1 MRRAVVQRLASIFVI
16 ALGKPFSNLS
26 GYVCLAIICRVSGS
40 SDTTGRATDSRKP
53 VAGESIDDSSE
64 STIGALAR
72 QIDALA
78 FADRARVSRK
88 TLRNVGFALVVY
100 AVILA
105 GIVTFVV
112 PRYSGTAVDT
122 TATFLPT
129 IVIAAFLFET
139 FDSASG
145 MGFGATLGALLF
157 VLGYPAAAVV
167 PTLLFSEAA
176 TGLVGGLFH
185 NEFENVEFGFGDESA
200 TEATRVL
207 GLVVAIGVGATIVS
221 VVLAYLAIEVSGPLV
236 QAYIGVIIV
245 FIAGLTLFQNITD
258 FSGTYSQRQ
267 LIGFAAL
274 AGLNKGIT
282 GSGFG
287 PVITLGQILS
297 GIYEKSA
304 TAITSMSEG
313 VVSLAGIIT
322 FLTITVA
329 GVGLDLTLLPSVFA
343 GGFLAAILA
352 PYTVRVMPN
361 RILQYIVPG
370 YALILAATLFADIL

>member
-1 MRRAVVQRLASIFVI
+1 MA
-16 ALGKPFSNLS
+16 
-26 GYVCLAIICRVSGS
+26 
-40 SDTTGRATDSRKP
+40 DTTKTSTDHHGSG
-53 VAGESIDDSSE
+53 VSDSPAEKSE
-64 STIGALAR
+64 SAIGALACE
-72 QIDALA
+72 IDARE
-78 FADRARVSRK
+78 FIDRARVSRR
-88 TLRNVGFALVVY
+88 TVGRVGVAMAIY
-100 AVILA
+100 AIILA
-105 GIVTFVV
+105 GIVFFVV
-112 PRYSGTAVDT
+112 PRYSGTAVNT
-122 TATFLPT
+122 SATFLPT

-185 NEFENVEFGFGDESA
+185 NEFENVEFGYGDESA
-200 TEATRVL
+200 TKATRVL

-236 QAYIGVIIV
+236 QAYIGIIIV
-245 FIAGLTLFQNITD
+245 FIAGLTLFQNVAD

-313 VVSLAGIIT
+313 IVSLAGIIT

-343 GGFLAAILA
+343 GGFLAAIFA

-370 YALILAATLFADIL
+370 YALILAATLFAEIL

>member
-1 MRRAVVQRLASIFVI
+1 M
-16 ALGKPFSNLS
+16 
-26 GYVCLAIICRVSGS
+26 
-40 SDTTGRATDSRKP
+40 SDTADTATDHHGAATSD
-53 VAGESIDDSSE
+53 STIDNTG

-72 QIDALA
+72 EIDARA
-78 FADRARVSRK
+78 FIERARVSRH
-88 TLRNVGFALVVY
+88 TIRRVGFALAIY
-100 AVILA
+100 AVVLA
-105 GIVTFVV
+105 GIVFLVV
-112 PRYSGTAVDT
+112 PRWSGTAVDT

-176 TGLVGGLFH
+176 TGIVGGLFH
-185 NEFENVEFGFGDESA
+185 NEFKNVEFGVGDDDSA

-207 GLVVAIGVGATIVS
+207 GLVVGIGVAATVVS

-245 FIAGLTLFQNITD
+245 FIAGLTLFQNIAD

-313 VVSLAGIIT
+313 IVSLAGIIT

-343 GGFLAAILA
+343 GGFLAAIFA

-361 RILQYIVPG
+361 RILQYVVPG
-370 YALILAATLFADIL
+370 YALILAVTLFADLL

>member
-1 MRRAVVQRLASIFVI
+1 MCVI
-16 ALGKPFSNLS
+16 ALGKPFSNLP
-26 GYVCLAIICRVSGS
+26 GYGLSMIFYRMSGS
-40 SDTTGRATDSRKP
+40 SDTAGGATDSRKAATGRT
-53 VAGESIDDSSE
+53 VDDNTG

-88 TLRNVGFALVVY
+88 TLRNVGFALAVY
-100 AVILA
+100 AIVLI

-112 PRYSGTAVDT
+112 PRWSGTAVDT
-122 TATFLPT
+122 TTTFIPT

-185 NEFENVEFGFGDESA
+185 NEFKNVEFGFGDESA
-200 TEATRVL
+200 TEATRIL
-207 GLVVAIGVGATIVS
+207 GLVVVIGVAATVVS

-236 QAYIGVIIV
+236 QAYIGIIIV
-245 FIAGLTLFQNITD
+245 FIAGLTLFQNIAD

-343 GGFLAAILA
+343 GGFLAAIFA

>member
-1 MRRAVVQRLASIFVI
+1 MSET
-16 ALGKPFSNLS
+16 
-26 GYVCLAIICRVSGS
+26 
-40 SDTTGRATDSRKP
+40 SDTASTATDRHE
-53 VAGESIDDSSE
+53 AIDGESSTDDSGT
-64 STIGALAR
+64 TIGALAR
-72 QIDALA
+72 EIDARAFIDRVRVPRSTIQRVGVALA
-78 FADRARVSRK
+78 I
-88 TLRNVGFALVVY
+88 Y
-100 AVILA
+100 AIILA
-105 GIVTFVV
+105 GIVFIIV
-112 PRYSGTAVDT
+112 PRWSGTAVDT

-176 TGLVGGLFH
+176 TGIVGGLFH
-185 NEFENVEFGFGDESA
+185 NEFENVVFGVDDDSA

-207 GLVVAIGVGATIVS
+207 GLVVGIGVAATVLS

-236 QAYIGVIIV
+236 QAYIGIIIV

-313 VVSLAGIIT
+313 IVSLAGIVT

-343 GGFLAAILA
+343 GGFLAAIFA

-370 YALILAATLFADIL
+370 YALILAATLFRDLL

>member
-1 MRRAVVQRLASIFVI
+1 MTATIFVI
-16 ALGKPFSNLS
+16 ALGKGFRNLS
-26 GYVCLAIICRVSGS
+26 HYMWLLSIYLMSES
-40 SDTTGRATDSRKP
+40 SDTTGTTSNLDSP
-53 VAGESIDDSSE
+53 PADVSLDDGSKNP
-64 STIGALAR
+64 IGALAR

-78 FADRARVSRK
+78 FSDRARVSRT

-100 AVILA
+100 VVVLV
-105 GIVTFVV
+105 GIVTVV
-112 PRYSGTAVDT
+112 LPRWSGGAVDT

-129 IVIAAFLFET
+129 IIVAAFIFET

-176 TGLVGGLFH
+176 TGIVGGLFH
-185 NEFENVEFGFGDESA
+185 NEFKNVEFGVESDSA

-207 GLVVAIGVGATIVS
+207 GLVTGIGVAATVVS
-221 VVLAYLAIEVSGPLV
+221 VVLAYLAIEVSGPVV
-236 QAYIGVIIV
+236 QAYIGLVIV
-245 FIAGLTLFQNITD
+245 FIAGLTLLQNVTD
-258 FSGTYSQRQ
+258 LSGTYSQRR
-267 LIGFAAL
+267 LAGFAVL

-287 PVITLGQILS
+287 PVITLGEILS

-313 VVSLAGIIT
+313 IVSLGGIVT
-322 FLTITVA
+322 FFAISIA

-343 GGFLAAILA
+343 GGFLAAIFA
-352 PYTVRVMPN
+352 PYTVRVLPN
-361 RILQYIVPG
+361 RILQYIVPT